1 MDTNHIAQVLQD
13 KKLQKHLN
21 TKINRQ
27 FKTCRYIGDI
37 VISEDEYILL
47 KAYLRSICRKYLNTS
62 ERYITSPI
70 FAVALV
76 QIGIHKY
83 DGRFWPHVEREID
96 MELPGS
102 YQKWIGRSFYKTLE
116 KYNKYKVAE
125 NEMMNNILLHCF
137 ITNYY
142 ASDLFDFLFAYY
154 QIDLERDLTSNSKEM
169 RDYLMQSMASGENT
183 ARAYKIKK
191 HTSDAVAFNT
201 RGCKIRVGK
210 ILRFMDNAL
219 FYGLFPRTSQ
229 NRIAQLFCKWA
240 DESKKFD
247 QAKKAIAGLT
257 KRGEKRYSS
266 PYLRYNGSQNRFE
279 LVLPPQY
286 IHLATNEELPNL
298 HWKIAFSNVEK
309 TLEAESENCV
319 TGCKTRIVSDIYI
332 PSDNIFDSIRIE
344 LIKNDAEVI
353 HKFTNIR
360 AACIRFFDNN
370 WELIH
375 YTDAL
380 PIGDAFAFT
389 HTEDALYTDSDAVYN
404 CEYLNGLNLYS
415 MELIKGDIIRL
426 PDGRALPVGSALED
440 GLLKNNLKNGVYVMR
455 EGVKHPVFSAV
466 PSIYFRMS
474 PTQERGTLIR
484 INEEKYRFDIARA
497 IKCNTQDKTD
507 EYGYILISRDQMIAS
522 PPHILITNYA
532 MLEYLMVRPRDSVFF
547 DGEFATHWK
556 FIVFDEAH
564 VYSGSTGIE
573 VSMLFRRLKA
583 KLGNQ
588 KITYILTSAT
598 LGGKEDNKQVAEFAK
613 KLCSAPFDSSDIVRA
628 DRIIP
633 STRHDISALPIQF
646 YEKIAYAID
655 MNCPDSEILEI
666 IGKAKEG
673 ALESELY
680 DLIVHDRN
688 YWRIR
693 SLLSSPE
700 TVRRVADS
708 MNWTQK
714 QLSDFVSVASVAEK
728 NGGKLFDARY
738 HMFLRATESVF
749 VTLPP
754 DSHVMLHRSTNRY
767 DMATNTSFKVFEAA
781 TCSFCAA
788 VYLVGKIENGKLEQ
802 YNMSD
807 DISTKEVF
815 LLADSVNDTDND
827 HILEDEGIA
836 AEAYRICPY
845 CGSIHKDGVKTH
857 CEHITTSYV
866 KVYRVK
872 FTTERH
878 TLTKCL
884 HCENVNTAGVLRMFF
899 SGQEAS
905 TSVIGT
911 ALFQELPSY
920 KVTVQKHDADDEFGD
935 DFGFFETIKEKTA
948 KQFIAFSDSRQA
960 AAFYASYLNISYNDI
975 LYKRLIVEALKKR
988 EASGGL
994 MVPSFVDLLKTVF
1007 EKNNIKG
1014 RTSFEA
1020 DSDFGIQKEAWK
1032 AILAELVD
1040 SNGNTSLSHFGL
1052 IGIETDVSGSYK
1064 KYHINENE
1072 FRSLCSIFAASMMTD
1087 AALKYDAPLNES
1099 DLEDFTHGGA
1109 EYSYTVSES
1118 GKRKKAFI
1126 PSKAGLSNKRVDY
1139 LQKITKKKG
1148 IELSLDDATD
1158 FLKLLWDKVFVLRGI
1173 VARDSGTS
1181 YKVDTSKIRI
1191 TNSKP
1196 WFICKKC
1203 RRLTCHNIEDVC
1215 PTYQCD
1221 GELIPIDPS
1230 IEFKE
1235 NHYYRLFNDME
1246 IRDLRIVEHTAQ
1258 LDRDMAYE
1266 FQKKFK
1272 QKEIDI
1278 LSCSTT
1284 FEMGVD
1290 VGSLETVF
1298 MRNVPPMPSNYAQR
1312 AGRAGRSKQ
1321 SAAFALT
1328 FCNKSNHDFSYFHDP
1343 AKMIKGKIAPPNY
1356 VVENDKIAI
1365 RHLYASAMSFFWKI
1379 HPELFQ
1385 TIGQFLRKNEMGE
1398 DGFEHLKNYLY
1409 SKPSGLRDYLATF
1422 LPAVLTEKFDV
1433 AHFGWVASLIGE
1445 KGVLTEA
1452 IQMYRYEIDLLEAV
1466 KKQRIEKE
1474 TYVDGIIQRIAAYE
1488 REDIL
1493 SFLSRK
1499 NVLPKYGFPVDTVE
1513 MTVTDA
1519 RKGRGYGLQLQRDL
1533 SMAISEYAPG
1543 SQIVANNNLIT
1554 SRYIKKVPK
1563 IGWKMY
1569 SYIQCDECRTLN
1581 ITPFTEDEPGT
1592 GRITECC
1599 QCHKKFTSSP
1609 KVFLIPAQGFIADGN
1624 AIRKPG
1630 LKKPERTY
1638 RGEISYVGFN
1648 NSVQENIYSIGNAIV
1663 SVRSSQNDEMAVLNK
1678 SPFYVCEHCGYS
1690 EVDEKQFTGIKKKK
1704 HKISSGFPCSNEFL
1718 RLFSLGYRFLTDVV
1732 RIRFDNYIIEDW
1744 EHGLSILYGFLR
1756 GACSYLNIEEND
1768 ISGCLQYEPFDGR
1781 PNYSIVVF
1789 DNTPGGA
1796 GHAKRLDNEIALH
1809 NILTHTLKTM
1819 KGCVCG
1825 GEDGDSSCYSCL
1837 RSYKNQ
1843 KYHDFLKRKYV
1854 IEFVEE
1860 ILDERM

>member
-507 EYGYILISRDQMIAS
+507 EYGYILRLSDYIKTDGIFRVNIDIPNSRKANDYSLAVINQFDYKYEDAPFIYKKEGK
-522 PPHILITNYA
+522 ITF
-532 MLEYLMVRPRDSVFF
+532 S
-547 DGEFATHWK
+547 
-556 FIVFDEAH
+556 
-564 VYSGSTGIE
+564 STGTI
-573 VSMLFRRLKA
+573 
-583 KLGNQ
+583 LGDEH
-588 KITYILTSAT
+588 S
-598 LGGKEDNKQVAEFAK
+598 E
-613 KLCSAPFDSSDIVRA
+613 
-628 DRIIP
+628 
-633 STRHDISALPIQF
+633 H
-646 YEKIAYAID
+646 IA
-655 MNCPDSEILEI
+655 NNS
-666 IGKAKEG
+666 
-673 ALESELY
+673 LY